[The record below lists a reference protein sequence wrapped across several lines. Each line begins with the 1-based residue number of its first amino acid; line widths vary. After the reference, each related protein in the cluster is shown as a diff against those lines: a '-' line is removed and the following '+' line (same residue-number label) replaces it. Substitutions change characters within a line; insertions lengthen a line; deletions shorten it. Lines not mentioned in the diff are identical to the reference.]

1 MPRHRLP
8 ALARALE
15 TPLSRR
21 DLLILG
27 SAGAV
32 ATIMAASRVQSSQPE
47 DMASLA
53 MVAERMSRP
62 FTIGYWRSG
71 DDADTAVIPAVTLP
85 SGDNAFAGSAAKLKF
100 RGLFPTNDPAIAGS
114 LESLA
119 IDVPYEPFHSEAYRV
134 LSFTNGATPV
144 ATSPTSL
151 TVPVDGPTGVVLAL
165 TFKTAGMTEAS
176 TTLTRLALGDE
187 YGAAKLRS
195 GAYFFGLPDQD
206 GSLPDWKTYQML
218 PENSAGGCGI
228 GTLACGRDAA
238 TARHPYVLMLVE

>member
-8 ALARALE
+8 ALARALD

-21 DLLILG
+21 DLFILG

-32 ATIMAASRVQSSQPE
+32 ATVMATSRIQSSQPE
-47 DMASLA
+47 DMAALA
-53 MVAERMSRP
+53 TLAERMSRP
-62 FTIGYWRSG
+62 FTIGYWRSD
-71 DDADTAVIPAVTLP
+71 DDAERTVIPAVTLP
-85 SGDNAFAGSAAKLKF
+85 SGDSALSGNAAKLKF
-100 RGLFPTNDPAIAGS
+100 RGLFPTNDPAVAGD

-119 IDVPYEPFHSEAYRV
+119 IDVHYEPFHAEAFRV
-134 LSFTNGATPV
+134 LSFTNGVMPEAS
-144 ATSPTSL
+144 SPT
-151 TVPVDGPTGVVLAL
+151 TVNVPVDSTTGVQLTL
-165 TFKTAGMTEAS
+165 TFKTASMSEPS
-176 TTLTRLALGDE
+176 TTVTRFALDDE

-195 GAYFFGLPDQD
+195 GAYFFGLPGQD